1 MGRKVLW
8 FGDAGAHTGFARVTH
23 SIGERLVAM
32 GHDVHVLAI
41 NYRGD
46 YFDTPLKLYRP
57 DMLVGGDI
65 FGRSRI
71 VELLAKVEPDVVVM
85 LHDPHLIIQMLFEN
99 GKYDDQ
105 RILLRYRPIITYLP
119 CDGTNL
125 PPAWPDVLTKVT
137 NVVAMSKWGQSQYP
151 GSKLVYHGVD
161 TDQFWPVSPDRP
173 IVTSSGA
180 VLKSRRDCK
189 KAFGYDPKRFL
200 VLRVDKN
207 SGRKD
212 FAATWKA
219 LVPVMA
225 KYHDIDVHFHCSI
238 RNDANGVSMLALYTR
253 SLVQGVARERWFSP
267 DEHNTFEGW
276 PQQDLNALYNAADL
290 FVTTSRGEG
299 FGLTIAEAA
308 ACGVPVIAQNV
319 SAIPEVVGP
328 GGLLIEPQRLLTVP
342 SGEDVWLS
350 DVDAFS
356 AAIERA
362 YLSKGLRR
370 DLGEAGRKHVT
381 QFTWDF
387 AAARFDEYIEALASR
402 TETEDPPNGPA
413 D

>member
-8 FGDAGAHTGFARVTH
+8 FGDGGAHTGFGRVTH
-23 SIGERLVAM
+23 SIGERLESDY

-46 YFDTPLKLYRP
+46 PFPTTLKLYRP
-57 DMLVGGDI
+57 DLVSSGDI
-65 FGRSRI
+65 FGLSRI
-71 VELLAKVEPDVVVM
+71 VELLAKIEPDVVVM
-85 LHDPHLIIQMLFEN
+85 LHDPHLILQVLFEN
-99 GKYDDQ
+99 KWDTE

-137 NVVAMSKWGQSQYP
+137 NVVAMSRWGKDQYP

-161 TDQFWPVSPDRP
+161 TDEFWPVKERP
-173 IVTSSGA
+173 ITVSSGA
-180 VLKSRRDCK
+180 VLRSKRDCK
-189 KAFGYDPKRFL
+189 KAFGFDPNGFL
-200 VLRVDKN
+200 ILRVDKN

-225 KYHDIDVHFHCSI
+225 KHKDIQVHLHCSS
-238 RNDANGVSMLALYTR
+238 RNDANGVSLPALFTR
-253 SLVQGVARERWFSP
+253 SQAMGVERDRWFTP
-267 DEHNTFEGW
+267 DQHNTFDGW

-299 FGLTIAEAA
+299 FGLTIAEAL
-308 ACGVPVIAQNV
+308 ACGTPVIAQNV

-328 GGLLIEPQRLLTVP
+328 GGILVEPQRLLTVP
-342 SGEDVWLS
+342 SGEDVWLA
-350 DVDAFS
+350 DIDAFS
-356 AAIERA
+356 AAIERVHESA
-362 YLSKGLRR
+362 GLRR
-370 DLGEAGRKHVT
+370 DLGEAGREHVK

-387 AAARFDEYIEALASR
+387 AAARFNEYIEALASG
-402 TETEDPPNGPA
+402 TETEDPPDGTTG
-413 D
+413 